1 MNIKSI
7 TIQNFRGFEDRTF
20 EFDSKMNVVLGDN
33 TTGKTTL
40 LHAVQIAL
48 GAYLQAMSL
57 IPGGKA
63 YSRNFKQT
71 DYVMNYIKT
80 NDSFVLDINKP
91 YIKTVA
97 EFHKATYNV
106 NTRHTD
112 DCDVGISWYRNSN
125 TISRISAGELM
136 NAVSEM
142 EAIRR
147 NADST
152 GTISVFP
159 LMLSFGAKRL
169 DKNYRSAQKT
179 KARESREAKAYKSA
193 LNEEV
198 DFKAAFD
205 WMYRYDR
212 NLDKGKEFEG
222 TKEAFFEVMKKAIPA
237 IKHIEIDVKNE
248 ELNAEIQMTKDPN
261 PYPLTYDM
269 MSDGFKAM
277 INIVAEIA
285 YRCIELNGFLGRNA
299 VKQTP
304 GVVLIDELDLY
315 LHPHWQ
321 QHVLADLQ
329 DAFPKFQF
337 IVTTHSPFIVQS
349 VKKGNVISLD
359 GVRVD
364 TDPQMRNIEDIIY
377 TEMQTEPRH
386 SKYKNMLNMAEEYY
400 QLVKGGKG
408 NTSEAEQVKKRLD
421 EIEMTFSDD
430 PAYVALLK
438 AERKSI

>member
-1 MNIKSI
+1 
-7 TIQNFRGFEDRTF
+7 
-20 EFDSKMNVVLGDN
+20 
-33 TTGKTTL
+33 
-40 LHAVQIAL
+40 
-48 GAYLQAMSL
+48 
-57 IPGGKA
+57 
-63 YSRNFKQT
+63 
-71 DYVMNYIKT
+71 
-80 NDSFVLDINKP
+80 
-91 YIKTVA
+91 
-97 EFHKATYNV
+97 
-106 NTRHTD
+106 
-112 DCDVGISWYRNSN
+112 
-125 TISRISAGELM
+125 
-136 NAVSEM
+136 
-142 EAIRR
+142 
-147 NADST
+147 
-152 GTISVFP
+152 
-159 LMLSFGAKRL
+159 
-169 DKNYRSAQKT
+169 
-179 KARESREAKAYKSA
+179 
-193 LNEEV
+193 
-198 DFKAAFD
+198 
-205 WMYRYDR
+205 
-212 NLDKGKEFEG
+212 
-222 TKEAFFEVMKKAIPA
+222 
-237 IKHIEIDVKNE
+237 
-248 ELNAEIQMTKDPN
+248 
-261 PYPLTYDM
+261 M

>member
-1 MNIKSI
+1 
-7 TIQNFRGFEDRTF
+7 
-20 EFDSKMNVVLGDN
+20 MNVVLGDN

-248 ELNAEIQMTKDPN
+248 ELNAEIQMTKAPN